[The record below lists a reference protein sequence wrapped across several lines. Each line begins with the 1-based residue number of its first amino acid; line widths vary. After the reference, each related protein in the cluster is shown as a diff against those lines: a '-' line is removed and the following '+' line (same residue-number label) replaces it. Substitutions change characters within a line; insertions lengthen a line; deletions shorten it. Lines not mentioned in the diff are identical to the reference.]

1 MTAQL
6 VLDHPVIAAHI
17 DAINK
22 LDVDAIMETFA
33 YDALVNDASRE
44 FWGSN
49 HIRAF
54 ITKEFVGDR
63 ITVDPFE
70 IVDNAGMLCVRC
82 RYDGDYD
89 KTGLPDP
96 LVMTS
101 YFRLRDDKI
110 VSLLIIKNTQPQY

>member
-6 VLDHPVIAAHI
+6 IQDPVIAAHFA
-17 DAINK
+17 AINK
-22 LDVDAIMETFA
+22 FDVDAIMDTFA
-33 YDALVNDASRE
+33 HDALVNDVSRE
-44 FWGSN
+44 FWGRD

-54 ITKEFVGDR
+54 IAKEFVGDR
-63 ITVDPFE
+63 VTVDPFE